1 MSNEFVHYMTVSLPA
16 SPDVPGPLPG
26 LPYTRDVGVNWV
38 SLAWP
43 RPLYNGGAPILSYK
57 VEAWL
62 KCEDAMW
69 DMVSTIW

>member
-1 MSNEFVHYMTVSLPA
+1 M
-16 SPDVPGPLPG
+16 
-26 LPYTRDVGVNWV
+26 

-62 KCEDAMW
+62 KCEDAMG
-69 DMVSTIW
+69 DMVSVGEGGRLTEKGAEGGGLAGIVGTITGI